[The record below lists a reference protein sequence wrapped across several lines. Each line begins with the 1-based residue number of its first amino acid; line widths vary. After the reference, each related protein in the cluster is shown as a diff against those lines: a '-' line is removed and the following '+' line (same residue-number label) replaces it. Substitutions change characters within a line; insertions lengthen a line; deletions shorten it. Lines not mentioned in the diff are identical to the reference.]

1 MEEEGNDT
9 RDVAEAEEDLM
20 TRTFGS
26 LSERGAEVLML
37 APMNHSHR
45 KK

>member
-1 MEEEGNDT
+1 M

-26 LSERGAEVLML
+26 LSEGGAEVLML
-37 APMNHSHR
+37 APMNHSNR